1 MEELELLT
9 RFEKDSEWL
18 FAKLEELREKFKN
31 EFVAVENQ
39 EIIAHD
45 KNLEKVI
52 ESLKN
57 KGKNPSLLLIRFIPE
72 KGTIILY

>member
-18 FAKLEELREKFKN
+18 FSKLEEFREKFKN

-39 EIIAHD
+39 EIIAHG

-52 ESLKN
+52 ESLKS
-57 KGKNPSLLLIRFIPE
+57 KGKNPSFLLIRFIPE
-72 KGTIILY
+72 KGTIILS